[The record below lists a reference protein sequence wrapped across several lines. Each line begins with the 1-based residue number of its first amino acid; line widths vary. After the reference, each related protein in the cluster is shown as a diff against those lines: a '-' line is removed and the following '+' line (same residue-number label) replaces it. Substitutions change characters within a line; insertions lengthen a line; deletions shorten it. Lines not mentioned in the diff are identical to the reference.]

1 MFIWSSKDNMRIVTP
16 AYILVR
22 QVNHTLETEGIY
34 ANAEELIMQLDKKQN
49 NPAIVQQVMVLFE
62 NTEKDGRLSVV
73 GLVIMDDDNKFSEAE
88 KYLEYKNADFIPLE
102 DDDFYGIY
110 HANKK

>member
-1 MFIWSSKDNMRIVTP
+1 MFIWNSQDNMRVVTP
-16 AYILVR
+16 AYILIR
-22 QVNHTLETEGIY
+22 QVNETLETEGIY

-73 GLVIMDDDNKFSEAE
+73 GMVMMDKDGKFSEAE
-88 KYLEYKNADFIPLE
+88 KYIEYKDADFLPLE
-102 DDDFYGIY
+102 DDYFYSIY
-110 HANKK
+110 HTNKK